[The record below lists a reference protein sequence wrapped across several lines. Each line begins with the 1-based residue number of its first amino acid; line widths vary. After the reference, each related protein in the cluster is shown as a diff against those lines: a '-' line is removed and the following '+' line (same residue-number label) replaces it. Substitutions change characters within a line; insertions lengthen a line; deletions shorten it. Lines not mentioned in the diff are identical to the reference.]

1 MWIKFLRRPGNQK
14 VLFLFT
20 GFLEPYYFSFRY
32 KIIFMEINREEIEKK
47 IREIVE
53 PIIRGMGFKLFDVE
67 FKPEGRGWVLRI
79 IADKEGGITIKD
91 CETISKKISALLDV
105 EDVIPFS
112 YLLEITSPGLTRPL
126 TKVEHY
132 DFFKGRLVK
141 LILKEPIEGKREVV
155 GLIEDVRNGI
165 IDIRDKEKGDILHIP
180 FSAIAKGRLEI
191 EGW

>member
-1 MWIKFLRRPGNQK
+1 
-14 VLFLFT
+14 
-20 GFLEPYYFSFRY
+20 
-32 KIIFMEINREEIEKK
+32 MEINREEVEKK
-47 IREIVE
+47 VKEVVE
-53 PIIRGMGFKLFDVE
+53 PVIRGLGFKLFDVE

-91 CETISKKISALLDV
+91 CEEISRKVSALLDV
-105 EDVIPFS
+105 EDIIPFS

-141 LILKEPIEGKREVV
+141 LILKEPVEGKREVV
-155 GLIEDVRNGI
+155 GYIEDVKNGI
-165 IDIRDKEKGDILHIP
+165 IDIREKEKGKVLHIP

>member
-1 MWIKFLRRPGNQK
+1 MPGNQK
-14 VLFLFT
+14 VLFLST

-105 EDVIPFS
+105 EDIIPFS

>member
-1 MWIKFLRRPGNQK
+1 
-14 VLFLFT
+14 
-20 GFLEPYYFSFRY
+20 
-32 KIIFMEINREEIEKK
+32 MEIDREEIERKVK
-47 IREIVE
+47 ELVE
-53 PIIRGMGFKLFDVE
+53 PIVRGMGFKLFDVE

-91 CETISKKISALLDV
+91 CENISRKLSALLDV
-105 EDVIPFS
+105 EDLIPFS
-112 YLLEITSPGLTRPL
+112 YMLEITSPGLTRPL

-155 GLIEDVRNGI
+155 GYIEGVGNGI
-165 IDIRDKEKGDILHIP
+165 IDIREKASGNILHIP
-180 FSAIAKGRLEI
+180 FSSIAKGRLEI

>member
-1 MWIKFLRRPGNQK
+1 
-14 VLFLFT
+14 
-20 GFLEPYYFSFRY
+20 
-32 KIIFMEINREEIEKK
+32 MEISREEVEKK
-47 IREIVE
+47 IKELVE

-91 CETISKKISALLDV
+91 CESISKKIGALLDV
-105 EDVIPFS
+105 EDLIPFS

-141 LILKEPIEGKREVV
+141 LILKEPIEGRREVV
-155 GLIEDVRNGI
+155 GYIEDVRNGI
-165 IDIRDKEKGDILHIP
+165 IDIREKEKGDILHIP